1 MAYYKLEPYGERARD
16 LRHGIQ
22 TAALI
27 NRWRGKHERTY
38 DVPEFTLTKPQ
49 PKPADSEQTLLD
61 KLKAVFAPL
70 RK

>member
-1 MAYYKLEPYGERARD
+1 MAYYRLEPYGERAAD
-16 LRHGIQ
+16 IRHGIQ

-38 DVPEFTLTKPQ
+38 NVQEFTLTKPQ
-49 PKPADSEQTLLD
+49 AKPAADEASLLS
-61 KLKAVFAPL
+61 KIRAILAPL